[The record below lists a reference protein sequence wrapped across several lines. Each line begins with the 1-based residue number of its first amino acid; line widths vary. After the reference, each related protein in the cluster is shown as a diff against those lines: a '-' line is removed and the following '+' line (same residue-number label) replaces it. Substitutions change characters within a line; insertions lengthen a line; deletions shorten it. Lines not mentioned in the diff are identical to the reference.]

1 MRDLANHIHPVRA
14 ISPAAAVADNTP
26 IVSSIVDTA
35 GYSSLA
41 FIINLGQLA
50 DADATFAVTVDHG
63 DDAALADAVAVPDDK
78 LTGTKAQASFRYD
91 DDNKLRKI
99 GYVGAKRYVRLTI
112 TPANNTG
119 NAFVT
124 AIALLGDSRFSPTPN
139 PPA

>member
-14 ISPAAAVADNTP
+14 ISPAGAVVDNTP

-35 GYSSLA
+35 GYSSAA
-41 FIINLGQLA
+41 FIINLGALA
-50 DADATFAVTVDHG
+50 DADATFAVTLDHG
-63 DDAALADAVAVPDDK
+63 DDPALADAVAVPDDK
-78 LTGTKAQASFRYD
+78 LTGTKAQAGFTFA

-112 TPANNTG
+112 TPANNAG
-119 NAFVT
+119 NAFVSAV
-124 AIALLGDSRFSPTPN
+124 AILGDSRYSPTSN